1 MRGALTRKAPMRCA
15 SSDRSLP
22 VQSSVRL
29 GLGPSSS
36 LARAARQTSVPCQPV
51 SPRCHADLR
60 SLSACE
66 PKVPRRPQLAF
77 VPSWTRAGTT
87 NASGPRWSLG
97 TDTSTQWMRP
107 EEAIVESPD
116 TVDPSRGPISLSVV
130 TFFLCKSTPFAF
142 SPKGSSFPIKND
154 GIIFW
159 LTSVDV
165 IYLDPQLNG
174 IQCSKRGS
182 RKLLRA

>member
-15 SSDRSLP
+15 DPLRS
-22 VQSSVRL
+22 
-29 GLGPSSS
+29 
-36 LARAARQTSVPCQPV
+36 ARARVRVVGPIPSRPAQRPAGPRPKQQSCARGAPN
-51 SPRCHADLR
+51 LR

-66 PKVPRRPQLAF
+66 PKVPRRPQPAF
-77 VPSWTRAGTT
+77 EPSWTRAGTT

-142 SPKGSSFPIKND
+142 SPKGSSFPIKNN

-165 IYLDPQLNG
+165 IYLEAQSNG